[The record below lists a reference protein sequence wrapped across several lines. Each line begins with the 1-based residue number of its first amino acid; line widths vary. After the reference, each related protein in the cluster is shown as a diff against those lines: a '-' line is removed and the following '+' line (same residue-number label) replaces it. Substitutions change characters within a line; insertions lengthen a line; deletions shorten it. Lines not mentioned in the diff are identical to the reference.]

1 MIRQEQKESWQE
13 IKEIWGNSS
22 RGESINFQFS
32 KLIDELKSKM
42 SKWEKNAIESDMI
55 KLKSSWEQYKGNV
68 STWEKESISK
78 DLAKVLKLI
87 KKLVKKLR
95 RKN

>member
-1 MIRQEQKESWQE
+1 MIRQEQKESWHE

-22 RGESINFQFS
+22 QGESINFQFS

-42 SKWEKNAIESDMI
+42 SRWEKNAVESDMV
-55 KLKSSWEQYKGNV
+55 KLRSSWEQYKGNV

-78 DLAKVLKLI
+78 DLSKILKLI